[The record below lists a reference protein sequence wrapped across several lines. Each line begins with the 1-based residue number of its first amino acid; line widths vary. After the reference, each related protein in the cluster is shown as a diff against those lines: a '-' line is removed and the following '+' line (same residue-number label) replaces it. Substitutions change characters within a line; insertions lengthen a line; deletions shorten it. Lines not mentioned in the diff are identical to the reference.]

1 MVLAAPGSTWAVGV
15 GGVSKGD
22 GIAFGAAGVAAW
34 MLATAFYVAFGG
46 SLLERAFWFYALNAF
61 LIAAG
66 YGLLFVAVARLR
78 RVPCRR
84 RSLPALVFAAPGVV
98 GAAVVLSNFG
108 QLFPDLS
115 PASLGRY
122 GAYLF
127 VGFAALTLL
136 ALERPRAKT

>member
-1 MVLAAPGSTWAVGV
+1 
-15 GGVSKGD
+15 
-22 GIAFGAAGVAAW
+22 
-34 MLATAFYVAFGG
+34 MLATAFYAAFGG
-46 SLLERAFWFYALNAF
+46 SLLESAFWFYALNAF

-78 RVPCRR
+78 RVPCRKR
-84 RSLPALVFAAPGVV
+84 GLPALVFAAPGVI

-108 QLFPDLS
+108 QLFPDFS

-136 ALERPRAKT
+136 ALERPRPEA